1 MALQKRMYL
10 AVHAFLPIDMRG
22 VTKLDKAV
30 EYVAQ
35 LKSGLY
41 LAHKADTASSCVFPS
56 LNYTKSLFCIIV
68 YPSQIGGVY
77 FPAGMLW

>member
-35 LKSGLY
+35 LKSGL
-41 LAHKADTASSCVFPS
+41 
-56 LNYTKSLFCIIV
+56 
-68 YPSQIGGVY
+68 
-77 FPAGMLW
+77 